1 MKETPA
7 KVEQMQP
14 LLLSLG
20 RAITQRRLDA
30 NVTQLELAMAVGVTR
45 SYLSDI
51 ERGRRNVTL
60 NTLESVAGALETTS
74 AKLLMHAE
82 KLSKTQS
89 ATAKRRPTR

>member
-82 KLSKTQS
+82 KLSKTQA
-89 ATAKRRPTR
+89 ATTKRRPTR